1 MRVNKKIRKKPNYI
15 NIGIIITVA
24 ILIITTVITLFMLK
38 DTLDLDDK
46 PEEIKV
52 LDSIEGY
59 NYKLTEN
66 STKYYKSLFN
76 ELKELLSGEFE
87 EEEYASLLT
96 KIFLSDFFDL
106 NSKTSKNDVGGTSYV
121 YEPYQTSFIK
131 SASDINGIYYYV
143 KSNIYKERTQELPIV
158 SSVTIDGIEKISYD
172 YNDTTDPNAYKV
184 NATITYEKD
193 LGYQTGLTVIII
205 HNNNKLEIAEME

>member
-1 MRVNKKIRKKPNYI
+1 MNKKIIKKPNYV
-15 NIGIIITVA
+15 NIGIIITVT
-24 ILIITTVITLFMLK
+24 ILIITTVIALFMAK

-46 PEEIKV
+46 TEEIKV
-52 LDSIEGY
+52 LDGIEGY

-66 STKYYKSLFN
+66 STEYYKSLFN
-76 ELKELLSGEFE
+76 ELKELLSDEYE

-96 KIFLSDFFDL
+96 KIFLADFFDL

-143 KSNIYKERTQELPIV
+143 KSNIYKDRIQELPIV
-158 SSVTIDGIEKISYD
+158 SSVTIDEIEKILYD
-172 YNDTTDPNAYKV
+172 YNDSTDSNAYKV
-184 NATITYEKD
+184 SATINYEKD
-193 LGYQTGLTVIII
+193 LGYQTELTVIII
-205 HNNNKLEIAEME
+205 HNNNKLEVAEME